1 MFVIEIPFFDLQKT
15 FDTSQCLRWKK
26 LKDNMFVVIYRDKA
40 LKIEQQ
46 KERFILNCS
55 ADDFYDIWFNYF
67 DVIYDYA
74 MSNRKIKKFDNFFHI
89 IAVKEKGVR
98 IINQDLFEVIVKE
111 ILTDKVEGPE
121 KFQSVEKMC
130 ELIGTEHN
138 QSMREAGRVKWF
150 EFPNLNQLKEN
161 EETLIKIFGKDKVEN
176 LLWFLEED
184 VQSIIS
190 EIEAETEYLKHKKQL
205 KEFEINISRLGIE
218 RVCLMALR
226 HKEAFVPNKLAHKA
240 LKENYNLVCSEFTVW
255 YDEFEEFRSLLFEY
269 IRLNEKEQREKE
281 IWV

>member
-26 LKDNMFVVIYRDKA
+26 LRDNMFVVVYRDKA

-55 ADDFYDIWFNYF
+55 ADEFYDIWFNYF
-67 DVIYDYA
+67 DIAYDYA
-74 MSNRKIKKFDNFFHI
+74 KSNRKIKKFDNLFHI
-89 IAVKEKGVR
+89 VAVKEKGVR
-98 IINQDLFEVIVKE
+98 IINQDIFEVIVRE
-111 ILTDKVEGPE
+111 ILTDKIEEPN
-121 KFQSVEKMC
+121 KSQSIERMC

-161 EETLIKIFGKDKVEN
+161 EETLVKIFGEDKVEN

-184 VQSIIS
+184 VQKIIN

-205 KEFEINISRLGIE
+205 KEFETNLSRLGIE

-226 HKEAFVPNKLAHKA
+226 HKEAFVPNKSAYRV
-240 LKENYNLVCSEFTVW
+240 LKENYDLVCSEFTVW
-255 YDEFEEFRSLLFEY
+255 YDEFEAFRSLLFEY
-269 IRLNEKEQREKE
+269 IRLNEKEQKEKE